1 MLIEGFDQLECT
13 YPLSNVTN
21 EVYFLFTLLKLIFEH
36 TIKIRQ
42 RVMTAPVIPAAISDT
57 IKYQS
62 TIQMMKRYV

>member
-13 YPLSNVTN
+13 YPLSNVIN
-21 EVYFLFTLLKLIFEH
+21 EVYFLFTLLIKLIFEH

-57 IKYQS
+57 IKY
-62 TIQMMKRYV
+62 